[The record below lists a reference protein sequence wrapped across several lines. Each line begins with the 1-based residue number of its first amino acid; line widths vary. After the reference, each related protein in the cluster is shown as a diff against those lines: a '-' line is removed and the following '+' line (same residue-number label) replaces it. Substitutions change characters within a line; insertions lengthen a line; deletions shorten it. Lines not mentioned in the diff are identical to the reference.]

1 MNANRFN
8 QRSSSTDSKYSIIHN
23 LISLRNLVTANPSP
37 AYYGQSEKFRD
48 GSQMFNSGYMDSDP
62 GASIGYGKK
71 RT

>member
-1 MNANRFN
+1 MPIDLTKDLVP
-8 QRSSSTDSKYSIIHN
+8 QIVSKAFFLN

-37 AYYGQSEKFRD
+37 QYYGQSEKFRD